1 MSHSNQYPVTLEF
14 DEASQG
20 YAVSFVDIPEALTQ
34 GDTVEDA
41 LIEAQDAL
49 ITAMDFYFED
59 KRAVPPPSKAAK
71 GQHTVALPTSVWA
84 KVLLLNEVCA
94 QNLRPIDVAQR
105 MGVRP
110 QEVTRILDLHYATK
124 IDTVAAA
131 LKAVG
136 KELTLTVA

>member
-1 MSHSNQYPVTLEF
+1 MNQYPVILEY
-14 DEASQG
+14 DEATKG

-34 GDTVEDA
+34 GDSIEDA

-59 KRAVPPPSKAAK
+59 KRAVPMPSKPKK
-71 GQHTVALPTSVWA
+71 GQHVVALPPSVWA
-84 KVLLLNEVCA
+84 KVLLLNEVVN
-94 QNLRPIDVAQR
+94 QNLRPIDVAR
-105 MGVRP
+105 KMGTRP
-110 QEVTRILDLHYATK
+110 QDVNRILDLHYATK

-136 KELTLTVA
+136 KELNLSIA

>member
-59 KRAVPPPSKAAK
+59 KRAVPP
-71 GQHTVALPTSVWA
+71 SVWA